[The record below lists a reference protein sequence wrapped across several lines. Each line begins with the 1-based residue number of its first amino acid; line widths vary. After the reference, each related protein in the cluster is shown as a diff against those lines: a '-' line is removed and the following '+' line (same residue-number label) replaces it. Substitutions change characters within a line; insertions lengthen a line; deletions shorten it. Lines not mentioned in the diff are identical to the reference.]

1 MSALFGITPGALRVR
16 AHRARR
22 ELRETLLSEWRERPQ
37 REEVTMMV
45 MVMAVDVQDVVLW
58 MPRDW
63 KPKPPE
69 GGAFYP
75 ETAPAKKCVVL
86 LKEREGR
93 RLLPIWIGPHE
104 GDMLTLH
111 LVGHQMLRPLTHDFV
126 ARLLESTQVVIERAV
141 VSELRGDTFIA
152 TVTVRAGDRVREVDA
167 RPSDAINLA
176 ARVNAP
182 LYVDDSVMAQAGIE
196 GLDVPRELNEATL
209 RYGGVVDEDHDWR
222 SGRDVMTAMLKRE

>member
-1 MSALFGITPGALRVR
+1 
-16 AHRARR
+16 
-22 ELRETLLSEWRERPQ
+22 
-37 REEVTMMV
+37 
-45 MVMAVDVQDVVLW
+45 
-58 MPRDW
+58 
-63 KPKPPE
+63 
-69 GGAFYP
+69 
-75 ETAPAKKCVVL
+75 
-86 LKEREGR
+86 
-93 RLLPIWIGPHE
+93 
-104 GDMLTLH
+104 MLTLH